1 MASRKTVGVS
11 GAASLSRTRPVLE
24 TKSFAQVARD
34 FDNKA
39 NAWMSGKLAP
49 ALYKMNT
56 EYNPLTKA
64 VTSLGSSISGIDMT
78 MPKLDKGSG
87 SRNLHMSGK
96 KLSPERRATLGV
108 MGVTGLA
115 GIGLGGVA
123 GVMTDAGSSVVGD
136 IANDVLDTENASEYI
151 KTGIGLYNLGQGIKN
166 KDMNKVAEEGAN
178 IINIATEKLDERI
191 SK

>member
-115 GIGLGGVA
+115 GIGLGGASGVA
-123 GVMTDAGSSVVGD
+123 SDVVLDVVGD
-136 IANDVLDTENASEYI
+136 GLDLDSDEKTILNTTKSIIDFKRNFPKNSSKAITEITNY
-151 KTGIGLYNLGQGIKN
+151 GIGTAADKIDK
-166 KDMNKVAEEGAN
+166 
-178 IINIATEKLDERI
+178 KLD
-191 SK
+191 